1 MTRTFEKTLEEDN
14 KSRKRI
20 LKPAVEKKRRDRINK
35 SLAELRNLL
44 LTNTADPRLQNPKIE
59 KAEILDLTVEYLH
72 KWTDGKKIINDASS
86 GVVSLQPSGPP
97 RFTIEG
103 AGFQQCVWQ
112 MANYMHKMPALQRAG
127 LMEGLKHHAEKQ
139 RAKQPPSLNSLSR
152 LTDAASAEV
161 ICTSEGQDS
170 HNALLLAHSP
180 PQPHAC
186 STPFHTPPTSPW
198 FSPSFSTFASS
209 SPPFPSF
216 ACHFSFPPSLSP
228 PSANTSFS
236 TLPHS
241 LHTLPAH
248 ATSSS
253 PTLAHQASPT
263 LFHYPSVTSPR
274 SPPHPTQS
282 QKSSSL
288 TWRPWF

>member
-1 MTRTFEKTLEEDN
+1 MTRSFEKTLEEDT

-35 SLAELRNLL
+35 SLAELRSLL

-72 KWTDGKKIINDASS
+72 KWTNGKKLSNDALS
-86 GVVSLQPSGPP
+86 GVVSLHPSGPP
-97 RFTIEG
+97 RLTLEG
-103 AGFQQCVWQ
+103 AGFQQCVSQ
-112 MANYMHKMPALQRAG
+112 MASYMHKMPALQRAG
-127 LMEGLKHHAEKQ
+127 FLEGLKHHAERRQ
-139 RAKQPPSLNSLSR
+139 ARQPPSLIKSLAR
-152 LTDAASAEV
+152 LTDAVSAEA
-161 ICTSEGQDS
+161 ICTSESHEDS
-170 HNALLLAHSP
+170 HNFVLFSHSP

-186 STPFHTPPTSPW
+186 STPLHSPPTSPW
-198 FSPSFSTFASS
+198 FSTFASS

-236 TLPHS
+236 TLP
-241 LHTLPAH
+241 AH
-248 ATSSS
+248 VTSSS
-253 PTLAHQASPT
+253 PTLAHQAGPT
-263 LFHYPSVTSPR
+263 VFHYPSVTSLR

-282 QKSSSL
+282 QRSSSL